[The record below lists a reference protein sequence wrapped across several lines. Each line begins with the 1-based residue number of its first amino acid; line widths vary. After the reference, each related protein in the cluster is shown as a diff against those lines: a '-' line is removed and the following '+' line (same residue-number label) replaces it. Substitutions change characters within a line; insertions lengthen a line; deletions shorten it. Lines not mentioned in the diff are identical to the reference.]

1 MATLRLMSATLKGG
15 PGKTTTAVLLAVGL
29 ARVGLRVVVVC
40 ADNRTRGATDWVQE
54 AERLGDVV
62 PFRLAI
68 WHETDGPLSAFAGR
82 VEGEH
87 QADVVLIDTG
97 GEQPE
102 AFAHGC
108 MYAHWLIC
116 PVGPM
121 DGELRRVVETYRNAA
136 AIRDNGSPLQ
146 ISVLLARCP
155 QAGKGKAKQARADLT
170 ADRTDSSGHV
180 DPDTPYALG
189 LHVFDTE
196 ITRSVAYDE
205 FYGTIPDDIGEYAAL
220 AEEIRTTAGST
231 AGEGNR

>member
-1 MATLRLMSATLKGG
+1 MSTVRLMSATLKGG
-15 PGKTTTAVLLAVGL
+15 PGKTTTAILLASGL
-29 ARVGLRVVVVC
+29 ARKGSRVVVIC

-54 AERLGDVV
+54 AERRGDAV

-68 WHETDGPLSAFAGR
+68 WHETDGPLSTFAR
-82 VEGEH
+82 TVENEH
-87 QADVVLIDTG
+87 QADVVIIDTG

-136 AIRDNGSPLQ
+136 AIRDNGSPLR

-155 QAGKGKAKQARADLT
+155 QAGKGKAKQARQDLSV
-170 ADRTDSSGHV
+170 DRTDTNGALN
-180 DPDTPYALG
+180 PDKPYALG

-220 AEEIRTTAGST
+220 ADEIVTAVAGRTVEVAS
-231 AGEGNR
+231 